1 MIAKNECVNKV
12 PFQVKRILSISQV
25 LKKPVIHLN
34 LKASKS
40 EIKDL
45 KSGSQPKPVSTAKGY
60 VVS

>member
-1 MIAKNECVNKV
+1 MFK
-12 PFQVKRILSISQV
+12 
-25 LKKPVIHLN
+25 KKPVIHLN